1 MTQTQNNRR
10 VLLTDVMRTAAAPVM
25 EKTSGASV
33 EAAEVADANAL
44 PVPLP
49 QSVIDWLAQA
59 SLLYGVPFEYLVPQA
74 RMLPRESIRFFY
86 IDTNWLHRLVEGAV
100 SIGMS
105 SSADTVQLM
114 GAIEKIVDQAMLGT
128 SGVRAK
134 MRGKPA
140 APAGQTVGPITG
152 FLLRSAAVSGW
163 PGMEISAYAG
173 TTADSQKLPLLRLDR
188 LSDNILIALFEGL
201 PKRVDI
207 LQPPESLHFGI
218 RPDGSDYYS
227 FLRWLSA
234 GGSGNDKHAAG
245 EQIGS
250 VEAPV
255 AMRSNT
261 AHPGVLD
268 ITKTAENLKAALKK
282 QSALDPQDTFTSAEF
297 AVQMVRS
304 AGLQSFE
311 WGVASPLNA
320 GSTPQ

>member
-74 RMLPRESIRFFY
+74 RLLPRESIRFFY

-152 FLLRSAAVSGW
+152 FLLRSAAVS
-163 PGMEISAYAG
+163 A
-173 TTADSQKLPLLRLDR
+173 R
-188 LSDNILIALFEGL
+188 
-201 PKRVDI
+201 
-207 LQPPESLHFGI
+207 
-218 RPDGSDYYS
+218 
-227 FLRWLSA
+227 
-234 GGSGNDKHAAG
+234 
-245 EQIGS
+245 
-250 VEAPV
+250 
-255 AMRSNT
+255 
-261 AHPGVLD
+261 
-268 ITKTAENLKAALKK
+268 
-282 QSALDPQDTFTSAEF
+282 
-297 AVQMVRS
+297 
-304 AGLQSFE
+304 
-311 WGVASPLNA
+311 
-320 GSTPQ
+320 